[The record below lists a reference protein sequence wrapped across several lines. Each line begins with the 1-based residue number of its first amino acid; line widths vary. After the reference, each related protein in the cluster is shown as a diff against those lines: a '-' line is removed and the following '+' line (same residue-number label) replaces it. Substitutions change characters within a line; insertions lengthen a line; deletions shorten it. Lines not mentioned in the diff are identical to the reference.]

1 MLLPPEPRH
10 RPAGLSEH
18 TLCDSFPLQA
28 LLQPYGV
35 LEIART
41 GSIALSRDSG
51 INTKMLNSRKT
62 GRVML

>member
-1 MLLPPEPRH
+1 MLLPLEPRH
-10 RPAGLSEH
+10 RPVGLSEH
-18 TLCDSFPLQA
+18 KLCVSFPLQA